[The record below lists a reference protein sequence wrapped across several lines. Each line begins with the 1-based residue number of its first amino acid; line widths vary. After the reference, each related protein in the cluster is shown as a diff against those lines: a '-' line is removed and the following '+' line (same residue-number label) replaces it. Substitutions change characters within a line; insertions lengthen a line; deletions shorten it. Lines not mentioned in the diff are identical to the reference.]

1 MNDVVL
7 LTDVSLVDL
16 KADII
21 KFPELYTVWF
31 CDIINLHMHDFKQ
44 LAG

>member
-1 MNDVVL
+1 MNDMVL
-7 LTDVSLVDL
+7 LTDVSLGDL

-44 LAG
+44 LAW